1 MKKNILILV
10 CCLSC
15 CFCYA
20 QDFTGI
26 WEGDL
31 EVQNTKI
38 PLVFKIKKDSVYTST
53 MDSPDQ
59 GAKDVLVDVTTV
71 KGSVVTFSIKNSG
84 IFYEGKIENDSLISG
99 TFKQGVAIL
108 PLDLI
113 KKKDKS
119 KRVNRPQEPIPP
131 HSYKNE
137 DVTFKNKQ
145 GVKFSGTL
153 SLPNKI
159 DGIFPAVILISGSG
173 PQNRDSELF
182 GHKPFLVIADYLV
195 KREIAVLRFDDRGVG
210 LSKGNHNTATTLD
223 FADDVEAAFS
233 FLSKRKNIDSKKIGL
248 IGHSEGGMIASMIA
262 SRLKNIDFIVLLAT
276 PGLQGDKILL
286 SQSKLLLT
294 KTGKNKEDIDKISR
308 INKKSYRLI
317 QKNKNVDQL
326 KIKLVSH
333 LNSSQKK
340 YNFLLDKPKQ
350 INSDDY
356 VKSLISQM
364 ISPWF
369 TFFINYDPKNALER
383 VKCPVLAINGKN
395 DVQVASGK
403 NLNAIRK
410 ALQKGKNKDYVI
422 KELPKLNHLFQESN
436 TGLPHEYSRIE
447 QTFSPIALKVMGDWI
462 ETRVNKP
469 KLDK

>member
-1 MKKNILILV
+1 M
-10 CCLSC
+10 
-15 CFCYA
+15 
-20 QDFTGI
+20 
-26 WEGDL
+26 
-31 EVQNTKI
+31 
-38 PLVFKIKKDSVYTST
+38 
-53 MDSPDQ
+53 
-59 GAKDVLVDVTTV
+59 
-71 KGSVVTFSIKNSG
+71 
-84 IFYEGKIENDSLISG
+84 
-99 TFKQGVAIL
+99 
-108 PLDLI
+108 
-113 KKKDKS
+113 
-119 KRVNRPQEPIPP
+119 
-131 HSYKNE
+131 
-137 DVTFKNKQ
+137 
-145 GVKFSGTL
+145 
-153 SLPNKI
+153 PNKI

-436 TGLPHEYSRIE
+436 TGFPHEYSRIE